1 MADRA
6 AIAALKDGEKFTAL
20 MDKVD
25 GNPAE
30 IRRIAQRWR
39 NAGNDA
45 LGNMNRLEGG
55 VTKVDKGWSG
65 ESADA
70 FVAYMTKYGTA
81 GTALNNAL
89 VDCAMSLDD
98 AARALEKA
106 KGLVDGAGNDLLTDV
121 ATIRARYKGKESDD
135 PKVNV
140 DDEIS
145 KTVNSYVGTAQ
156 PYVDTAD
163 TALSTAMKAIN
174 KRFGE
179 EKLLFED
186 IPKAGDQTWADPN
199 HKVHW
204 VATPPKDSTGGTESA
219 SADGGSGNSDGGGT
233 GSYDYTGTSSGGT
246 TPQPKEKI
254 VDWIKQAITIMKSPE
269 MKDALAKRGI
279 NVDDLDPN
287 DPKDI
292 ERIWTV
298 IYHES
303 GGNPSAINNWD
314 INAQNGVPS
323 QGLMQTIPPTFDAN
337 SLPGHKQILDPV
349 DNIIAGVLYTY
360 KRYGDMAHHP
370 GIYSIE
376 HGGGYRPY

>member
-20 MDKVD
+20 MDKID

-45 LGNMNRLEGG
+45 LGNMNRLAGG
-55 VTKVDKGWSG
+55 VTKVDNGWSG

-81 GTALNNAL
+81 GTAVNNAL
-89 VDCAMSLDD
+89 VDCAISLDD
-98 AARALEKA
+98 AAAALEKA
-106 KGLVDGAGNDLLTDV
+106 KTLVDGAGDDLLTDV
-121 ATIRARYKGKESDD
+121 AALRQKYKGKDAED
-135 PKVNV
+135 PKV
-140 DDEIS
+140 DLDSQIS
-145 KTVNSYVGTAQ
+145 AKVTTYAGKAQ

-163 TALSTAMKAIN
+163 SALETAMKAIN
-174 KRFGE
+174 KRFGD

-186 IPKAGDQTWADPN
+186 IPKAGDQTWVPDPH
-199 HKVHW
+199 HKMDW
-204 VATPPKDSTGGTESA
+204 VPTPPQDTPGSTKSA
-219 SADGGSGNSDGGGT
+219 SANGSSDNGGT
-233 GSYDYTGTSSGGT
+233 GSYGYTGTSSGGT
-246 TPQPKEKI
+246 TPQPKEKV

-269 MKDALAKRGI
+269 MKAELARRGI

-314 INAQNGVPS
+314 INAENGVPS

-360 KRYGDMAHHP
+360 KRYGNMAHHP